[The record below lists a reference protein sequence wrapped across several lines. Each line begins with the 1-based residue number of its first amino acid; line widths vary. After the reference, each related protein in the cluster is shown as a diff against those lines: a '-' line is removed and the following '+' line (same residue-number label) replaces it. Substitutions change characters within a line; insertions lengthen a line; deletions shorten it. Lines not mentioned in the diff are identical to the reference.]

1 MRFLA
6 ELGMYSLWLGVPA
19 FLVGA
24 GLAYALGTSGP
35 RAMTILAG
43 GCVAVAGLMLLLALV
58 GGSECYETCADVLGS
73 RVNVLVLYF
82 FLPAQV
88 IGWIVGAALGWALR
102 RVFRR

>member
-1 MRFLA
+1 
-6 ELGMYSLWLGVPA
+6 
-19 FLVGA
+19 
-24 GLAYALGTSGP
+24 
-35 RAMTILAG
+35 
-43 GCVAVAGLMLLLALV
+43 MLLLALV